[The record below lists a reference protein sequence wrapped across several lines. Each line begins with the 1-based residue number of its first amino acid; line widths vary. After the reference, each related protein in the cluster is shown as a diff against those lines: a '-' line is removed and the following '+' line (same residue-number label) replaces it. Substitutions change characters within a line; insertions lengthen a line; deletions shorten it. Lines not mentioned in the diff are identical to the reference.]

1 MSDGH
6 SAQPAAPITH
16 PYLDVVYPADLP
28 RYMPEDHQN
37 YIAYSATRPGQLCA
51 TCQQVLVRDAPR
63 SVDVEIALT
72 GGTPILRTVRPRIH
86 HRSCHPSPLLDFSR
100 PSSLGM
106 RTAVWLLTL
115 STPRGLAPCFAWT
128 FLDRMVFQREGSPAT
143 LSTAGALLEGAG
155 FSPVSNNPDAW
166 MATPVTNGWA
176 RLRKGSLEAAPFHGI
191 VVGSVDFSTD
201 SAADAQLLTWMQVTK
216 TVLSVYGERMAMAPG
231 GALVSTEGKPLSLWA
246 GHLRLR

>member
-1 MSDGH
+1 
-6 SAQPAAPITH
+6 
-16 PYLDVVYPADLP
+16 
-28 RYMPEDHQN
+28 
-37 YIAYSATRPGQLCA
+37 
-51 TCQQVLVRDAPR
+51 
-63 SVDVEIALT
+63 
-72 GGTPILRTVRPRIH
+72 
-86 HRSCHPSPLLDFSR
+86 
-100 PSSLGM
+100 
-106 RTAVWLLTL
+106 
-115 STPRGLAPCFAWT
+115 
-128 FLDRMVFQREGSPAT
+128 MVFQREGSPAT

-191 VVGSVDFSTD
+191 VVGSVDFSAD